1 MKTYVLRRLLQ
12 TIPLLIGISVL
23 SFILLQMAPGDFLN
37 QMAENPAISPATIDA
52 MRRNFGLDRPW
63 YVQYGLYVRNILL
76 HFDFGESFSRHQPVF
91 TVIREGL
98 ANTLLL
104 AGAAAVVTWG
114 LAIPLGVWA
123 AVRQYSWVDKTL
135 SLVAFVWLSVP
146 EILSGLLLL
155 MLAARTG
162 WFPVGGMHSIDY
174 DDFSAIGKTR
184 DLLWHLALPALVVGL
199 VPLAS
204 RMRQMRGSLLD
215 VLRLDYVTTARSKG
229 LDERVVIYKH
239 ALRNALNPMI
249 TLFGYTLGALVS
261 GSFVAEIIFA
271 WPGLGRLTLDAI
283 LTQDQ
288 YLVMGSVLM
297 ASVVLILGNLVAD
310 ILLAIADPRI
320 AVADQAAFNLDFPVW
335 LTTLTK
341 VKRRAAELLAS
352 GYTTNAVAQLLRLC
366 PARVSQLRRELAVSW
381 AVFHGEFTLQRV
393 YLTPHRTNG
402 EPCDE

>member
-1 MKTYVLRRLLQ
+1 M
-12 TIPLLIGISVL
+12 IPLLFGISAL
-23 SFILLQMAPGDFLN
+23 TFILLQLAPGDFLN
-37 QMAENPAISPATIDA
+37 QMGENPAISPATIEA

-63 YVQYGLYVRNILL
+63 YIQYGLYLRNILL

-98 ANTLLL
+98 SNTLVL
-104 AGAAAVVTWG
+104 AVAAAIVTWG
-114 LAIPLGVWA
+114 LALPLGIWA
-123 AVRQYSWVDKTL
+123 AVRQYSWIDKAL
-135 SLVAFVWLSVP
+135 SLIAFVWLSIP

-162 WFPVGGMHSIDY
+162 WFPVGGMRSIDY
-174 DDFSAIGKTR
+174 DDLTTVARIR

-204 RMRQMRGSLLD
+204 RMRQMRGNLLD

-261 GSFVAEIIFA
+261 GSFVAEIIFS

-297 ASVVLILGNLVAD
+297 ASVVLIVGNLIAD
-310 ILLAIADPRI
+310 LLLAVADPRI
-320 AVADQAAFNLDFPVW
+320 SYD
-335 LTTLTK
+335 
-341 VKRRAAELLAS
+341 
-352 GYTTNAVAQLLRLC
+352 
-366 PARVSQLRRELAVSW
+366 
-381 AVFHGEFTLQRV
+381 
-393 YLTPHRTNG
+393 
-402 EPCDE
+402 

>member
-1 MKTYVLRRLLQ
+1 MKTYVLRRFLQ
-12 TIPLLIGISVL
+12 MIPLLFGISAL
-23 SFILLQMAPGDFLN
+23 TFILLQMAPGDFLN
-37 QMAENPAISPATIDA
+37 QMSENPAISPATIDA

-63 YVQYGLYVRNILL
+63 YIQYGLYLENILL

-98 ANTLLL
+98 NNTLML

-114 LAIPLGVWA
+114 LAIPLGIWA

-135 SLVAFVWLSVP
+135 SLIAFVWLSVP

-162 WFPVGGMHSIDY
+162 WFPVGGMRSIDY
-174 DDFSAIGKTR
+174 DDFTTLGKAR
-184 DLLWHLALPALVVGL
+184 DLVWHLALPALVVGL

-204 RMRQMRGSLLD
+204 RMRQMRGNLLD

-229 LDERVVIYKH
+229 LDEGTVIYKH

-261 GSFVAEIIFA
+261 GSFVAEIIFS

-297 ASVVLILGNLVAD
+297 ASVVLIAGNLIAD
-310 ILLAIADPRI
+310 ILLALADPRI
-320 AVADQAAFNLDFPVW
+320 SYD
-335 LTTLTK
+335 
-341 VKRRAAELLAS
+341 
-352 GYTTNAVAQLLRLC
+352 
-366 PARVSQLRRELAVSW
+366 
-381 AVFHGEFTLQRV
+381 
-393 YLTPHRTNG
+393 
-402 EPCDE
+402 

>member
-12 TIPLLIGISVL
+12 TIPLLIGISAL

-37 QMAENPAISPATIDA
+37 QMAENPAISPATIEA

-98 ANTLLL
+98 GNTLLL

-114 LAIPLGVWA
+114 LALPLGVWA

-174 DDFSAIGKTR
+174 DDLSAIGKTR

-310 ILLAIADPRI
+310 LLLAIADPRI
-320 AVADQAAFNLDFPVW
+320 SY
-335 LTTLTK
+335 
-341 VKRRAAELLAS
+341 E
-352 GYTTNAVAQLLRLC
+352 
-366 PARVSQLRRELAVSW
+366 
-381 AVFHGEFTLQRV
+381 
-393 YLTPHRTNG
+393 
-402 EPCDE
+402 

>member
-1 MKTYVLRRLLQ
+1 MRTYVFRRLLQ
-12 TIPLLIGISVL
+12 TIPLLIGISAL

-98 ANTLLL
+98 GNTLLL

-114 LAIPLGVWA
+114 LALPLGVWA

-174 DDFSAIGKTR
+174 DDLSAIGKTR

-310 ILLAIADPRI
+310 LLLAVADPRI
-320 AVADQAAFNLDFPVW
+320 SYD
-335 LTTLTK
+335 
-341 VKRRAAELLAS
+341 
-352 GYTTNAVAQLLRLC
+352 
-366 PARVSQLRRELAVSW
+366 
-381 AVFHGEFTLQRV
+381 
-393 YLTPHRTNG
+393 
-402 EPCDE
+402 

>member
-1 MKTYVLRRLLQ
+1 MRVYVLKRLLQ
-12 TIPLLIGISVL
+12 LIPLLLGISFL
-23 SFILLQMAPGDFLN
+23 SFIVLQMAPGDFLN
-37 QMAENPAISPATIDA
+37 QMADNPAISPATIEA

-63 YVQYGLYVRNILL
+63 YVQYGLYLRNIAL

-98 ANTLLL
+98 GNTLLL
-104 AGAAAVVTWG
+104 ASAAALVTWG
-114 LAIPLGVWA
+114 LAIPLGIWA
-123 AVRQYSWVDKTL
+123 AVRQYSWIDKLL

-155 MLAARTG
+155 MFAARTG
-162 WFPVGGMHSIDY
+162 WFPVGGMRSIDY
-174 DDFSAIGKTR
+174 EDLSALGQVR

-229 LDERVVIYKH
+229 LDERVVVYKH

-261 GSFVAEIIFA
+261 GSFVAEIIFS

-297 ASVVLILGNLVAD
+297 ASVVLVIGNLVAD
-310 ILLAIADPRI
+310 LLLAVADPRI
-320 AVADQAAFNLDFPVW
+320 SYD
-335 LTTLTK
+335 
-341 VKRRAAELLAS
+341 
-352 GYTTNAVAQLLRLC
+352 
-366 PARVSQLRRELAVSW
+366 
-381 AVFHGEFTLQRV
+381 
-393 YLTPHRTNG
+393 
-402 EPCDE
+402 

>member
-1 MKTYVLRRLLQ
+1 MKTYVLRRFLQ
-12 TIPLLIGISVL
+12 MIPLLFGISAL
-23 SFILLQMAPGDFLN
+23 TFILLQMAPGDFLN
-37 QMAENPAISPATIDA
+37 QMSENPAISPATIDA

-63 YVQYGLYVRNILL
+63 YIQYGLYLENILL

-98 ANTLLL
+98 NNTLML

-114 LAIPLGVWA
+114 LALPLGIWA

-162 WFPVGGMHSIDY
+162 WFPVGGMRSIDY
-174 DDFSAIGKTR
+174 DDFTAVGKAR

-204 RMRQMRGSLLD
+204 RMRQMRGNLLD

-229 LDERVVIYKH
+229 LDERTVIYKH

-261 GSFVAEIIFA
+261 GSFVAEIIFS

-297 ASVVLILGNLVAD
+297 ASVVLIAGNLIAD
-310 ILLAIADPRI
+310 ILLALADPRI
-320 AVADQAAFNLDFPVW
+320 SYD
-335 LTTLTK
+335 
-341 VKRRAAELLAS
+341 
-352 GYTTNAVAQLLRLC
+352 
-366 PARVSQLRRELAVSW
+366 
-381 AVFHGEFTLQRV
+381 
-393 YLTPHRTNG
+393 
-402 EPCDE
+402 

>member
-1 MKTYVLRRLLQ
+1 MKTYVLRRFLQ
-12 TIPLLIGISVL
+12 MIPLLFGISAL
-23 SFILLQMAPGDFLN
+23 TFILLQLAPGDFLN
-37 QMAENPAISPATIDA
+37 QMGENPAISPATIEA

-63 YVQYGLYVRNILL
+63 YIQYGLYLRNILL

-98 ANTLLL
+98 SNTLML
-104 AGAAAVVTWG
+104 AVAAAIVTWG
-114 LAIPLGVWA
+114 LALPLGIWA
-123 AVRQYSWVDKTL
+123 AVRQYSWIDKAL
-135 SLVAFVWLSVP
+135 SLIAFVWLSIP

-162 WFPVGGMHSIDY
+162 WFPVGGMRSIDY
-174 DDFSAIGKTR
+174 DDLTTVARIR
-184 DLLWHLALPALVVGL
+184 DLLWHLALPAFVVGL

-204 RMRQMRGSLLD
+204 RMRQMRGNLLD

-261 GSFVAEIIFA
+261 GSFVAEIIFS

-297 ASVVLILGNLVAD
+297 ASVVLIVGNLIAD
-310 ILLAIADPRI
+310 LLLAVADPRI
-320 AVADQAAFNLDFPVW
+320 SYD
-335 LTTLTK
+335 
-341 VKRRAAELLAS
+341 
-352 GYTTNAVAQLLRLC
+352 
-366 PARVSQLRRELAVSW
+366 
-381 AVFHGEFTLQRV
+381 
-393 YLTPHRTNG
+393 
-402 EPCDE
+402 

>member
-1 MKTYVLRRLLQ
+1 MRTYVLRRFIQ
-12 TIPLLIGISVL
+12 MIPLLFGISAL
-23 SFILLQMAPGDFLN
+23 TFILLQLAPGDFLN
-37 QMAENPAISPATIDA
+37 QMAENPAVSPATIEA

-63 YVQYGLYVRNILL
+63 WIQYGLYLKNILL

-98 ANTLLL
+98 GNTLLL
-104 AGAAAVVTWG
+104 AGAAAIVTWG
-114 LAIPLGVWA
+114 LALPLGIWA
-123 AVRQYSWVDKTL
+123 AVRQYSWIDKTL

-162 WFPVGGMHSIDY
+162 WFPVGGMRSIDY
-174 DDFSAIGKTR
+174 DDLSALAKAR
-184 DLLWHLALPALVVGL
+184 DLAWHLVLPALVVGL

-204 RMRQMRGSLLD
+204 RMRQMRGNLLD
-215 VLRLDYVTTARSKG
+215 VLRLDFVTTARSKG
-229 LDERVVIYKH
+229 LDEGVVIYKH

-261 GSFVAEIIFA
+261 GSFVAEIIFS

-297 ASVVLILGNLVAD
+297 ASIVLILGNLIAD
-310 ILLAIADPRI
+310 LLLALADPRI
-320 AVADQAAFNLDFPVW
+320 TYD
-335 LTTLTK
+335 
-341 VKRRAAELLAS
+341 
-352 GYTTNAVAQLLRLC
+352 
-366 PARVSQLRRELAVSW
+366 
-381 AVFHGEFTLQRV
+381 
-393 YLTPHRTNG
+393 
-402 EPCDE
+402 

>member
-1 MKTYVLRRLLQ
+1 MRTYVLRRFLQ
-12 TIPLLIGISVL
+12 MIPLLFGISAL
-23 SFILLQMAPGDFLN
+23 TFMLLQLAPGDFLN
-37 QMAENPAISPATIDA
+37 QMAENPAISPATIEA
-52 MRRNFGLDRPW
+52 MRRRFGLDQPW
-63 YVQYGLYVRNILL
+63 YVQYGLYLRNVVL

-98 ANTLLL
+98 GNTLVL
-104 AGAAAVVTWG
+104 AVAAAIVTWG
-114 LAIPLGVWA
+114 LALPLGIWA
-123 AVRQYSWVDKTL
+123 AVRQYSWIDKTL
-135 SLVAFVWLSVP
+135 SLVAFIWLSIP

-155 MLAARTG
+155 MIAARTG
-162 WFPVGGMHSIDY
+162 WFPVGGMRSIDY
-174 DDFSAIGKTR
+174 DEMSAFGKGL

-204 RMRQMRGSLLD
+204 RMRQMRGNLLD

-261 GSFVAEIIFA
+261 GSFVAEIIFS

-297 ASVVLILGNLVAD
+297 ASVVLILGNLIAD
-310 ILLAIADPRI
+310 LLLAIADPRI
-320 AVADQAAFNLDFPVW
+320 SYD
-335 LTTLTK
+335 
-341 VKRRAAELLAS
+341 
-352 GYTTNAVAQLLRLC
+352 
-366 PARVSQLRRELAVSW
+366 
-381 AVFHGEFTLQRV
+381 
-393 YLTPHRTNG
+393 
-402 EPCDE
+402 

>member
-1 MKTYVLRRLLQ
+1 MKTYILRRFLQ
-12 TIPLLIGISVL
+12 MIPLLFGISAL
-23 SFILLQMAPGDFLN
+23 TFLLLQMAPGDFLN
-37 QMAENPAISPATIDA
+37 QMGENPAISPATIDA

-63 YVQYGLYVRNILL
+63 YVQYGLYLKNILL

-91 TVIREGL
+91 TVIKEGL
-98 ANTLLL
+98 GNTLIL
-104 AGAAAVVTWG
+104 ASAAAIVTWG
-114 LAIPLGVWA
+114 LALPLGIWA
-123 AVRQYSWVDKTL
+123 AVRQYSWVDKLL
-135 SLVAFVWLSVP
+135 SLIAFIWLSIP

-162 WFPVGGMHSIDY
+162 WFPVGGMRSIDY
-174 DDFSAIGKTR
+174 DELSALGQLR

-204 RMRQMRGSLLD
+204 RMRQMRGNLLD

-229 LDERVVIYKH
+229 LDEGVVIYKH

-261 GSFVAEIIFA
+261 GSFVAEIIFS

-297 ASVVLILGNLVAD
+297 ASVVLILGNLIAD
-310 ILLAIADPRI
+310 LLLAVADPRI
-320 AVADQAAFNLDFPVW
+320 SYD
-335 LTTLTK
+335 
-341 VKRRAAELLAS
+341 
-352 GYTTNAVAQLLRLC
+352 
-366 PARVSQLRRELAVSW
+366 
-381 AVFHGEFTLQRV
+381 
-393 YLTPHRTNG
+393 
-402 EPCDE
+402 